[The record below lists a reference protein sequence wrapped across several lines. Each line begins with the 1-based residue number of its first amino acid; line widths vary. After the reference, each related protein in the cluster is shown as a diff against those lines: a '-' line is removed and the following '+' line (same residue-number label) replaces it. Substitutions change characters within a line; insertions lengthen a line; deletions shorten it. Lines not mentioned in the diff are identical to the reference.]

1 MPGIDQTKCL
11 FFQKRHKNC
20 NASRASLGPLDLLLQ
35 KLTDDLESKLTER
48 LAAQPL
54 DENEFYSLRDPN
66 KDEFVML
73 IAQQAKNNESEVPI
87 FTHRN
92 LSTRTIMFALV
103 LQTFWAKKLVK
114 SLPISPL
121 CFYRLVL

>member
-11 FFQKRHKNC
+11 FFQKR
-20 NASRASLGPLDLLLQ
+20 
-35 KLTDDLESKLTER
+35 TER

-66 KDEFVML
+66 KNEFVML

-114 SLPISPL
+114 SLPISTL